1 MALLTW
7 EEMQANAIKF
17 SSAWKDAK
25 KEEAEA
31 QPFTLDFI
39 KIFGVADPLSVGEF
53 EVKVPLDEGH
63 TGYID
68 YFWPKKIAIEM
79 KSPGKDLKKAY
90 EQLKEYV
97 VHLPPEQ
104 MPDMLLVSDFAN
116 FHLYHR
122 TSGKKIAFKLK
133 DLRRHLREFSQL
145 AGYEIARA
153 PEEQLEVN
161 VQAAEKMASLHD
173 ALLDY
178 GYAGHPLEIYLVR
191 LLFCLFADDTGIFPK
206 GAFLDYVENS
216 QKDGSD
222 LAGRLAKLFEVLDM
236 PPEERKQHKLLTP
249 TLLQFQYI
257 NGKLFSEILPLADFD
272 GKMRQLLIQCG
283 EFDWSR
289 ISPAIFGSIFQGVMD
304 KKKRRA
310 LGAHYT
316 SEENILKLINP
327 LFMDDLW
334 AEFEKIKASPA
345 RLDEFHNRIASLK
358 FLDPACGCGN
368 FLIITYRELRRLELA
383 ILKMK
388 VETAQQHLDLGLLL
402 KVRVNQF
409 FGIERE
415 EFPAQI
421 AQVGMWL
428 MDHQMNM
435 EAAET
440 FGSYYIRLPLKQSA
454 VIEHKNSLKMDWLD
468 VVPGK
473 ELSYILGNP
482 PFVGARIMTRDQ
494 KEEVRNLF
502 RDSRLASELDYVTC
516 WFKKADEIMQKFPRV
531 KTAFVA
537 TNSITQGVQPGLLWK
552 PILENGSNINFAYKT
567 FKWRNNAR
575 GNAAVHCV
583 IIGFN
588 RQKNTNKFIFEND
601 EKIKAKNINGYLV
614 DAKNIYVESRKKP
627 ISEVPE
633 IGIGNKPIDGG
644 NYLFVAKEMEEFI
657 AKEPKS
663 KKYFHRFMGAEEFLN
678 NKERFCLWLGNC
690 SPTELKKMP
699 ECLKLIKNVRE
710 YRLKSV
716 SKPTQKLADKPTRF
730 HVENMPDTNYLVIPE
745 VSSERRFYL
754 PIGFEGPETICSNLL
769 FLMPNAT
776 LYHFGVLSSSVHNA
790 WIRAVAG
797 RLEMRYRYSK
807 DIVYNNFPWPER
819 DEKKEQRIK
828 RLARDILDTRA
839 KFAGSSLADLYG
851 PLTMPPALLK
861 AHQKLDKEVLKLY
874 GISPAASEEE
884 IVMKLFE
891 RYTALTGAQGK

>member
-39 KIFGVADPLSVGEF
+39 KIFGIADPLSVGEF
-53 EVKVPLDEGH
+53 EVKVPLDEGR

-90 EQLKEYV
+90 DQLKEYV

-173 ALLDY
+173 ALLEY

-236 PPEERKQHKLLTP
+236 SPEERKSHKLLTP

-272 GKMRQLLIQCG
+272 DKMRQLLIQCG

-316 SEENILKLINP
+316 SEENILRLINP

-345 RLDEFHNRIASLK
+345 RLDEFHNKIASLK

-388 VETAQQHLDLGLLL
+388 VETAQKHLDLGLLL

-454 VIEHKNSLKMDWLD
+454 VIEHKNSLKTDWLD
-468 VVPGK
+468 VVPGE
-473 ELSYILGNP
+473 ELSCILGNP
-482 PFVGARIMTRDQ
+482 PFVGSRMMTRDQ
-494 KEEVRNLF
+494 KGEVRTIF
-502 RDSRLASELDYVTC
+502 SDSKLAGELDYVTC

-537 TNSITQGVQPGLLWK
+537 TNSIIQGVQPGLLWK

-567 FKWRNNAR
+567 FKWRNDAR

-588 RQKNTNKFIFEND
+588 RQKNTNKFIFEDN
-601 EKIKAKNINGYLV
+601 KIIKAKNINGYLV
-614 DAKNIYVESRKKP
+614 DAKNIYVESRAMP
-627 ISEVPE
+627 ISDVPE
-633 IGIGNKPIDGG
+633 IGIGNQLIDGG
-644 NYLFVAKEMEEFI
+644 FYTFSEDEMKEFI
-657 AKEPKS
+657 LKEEAANP
-663 KKYFHRFMGAEEFLN
+663 YFHRFLGADEFIN
-678 NKERFCLWLGNC
+678 NTKRFCLWLGDC
-690 SPTELKKMP
+690 TPSELKKMP
-699 ECLKLIKNVRE
+699 LCLQQVEKVKNFRAAS
-710 YRLKSV
+710 RRKA
-716 SKPTQKLADKPTRF
+716 TQKLALTPTHF
-730 HVENMPDTNYLVIPE
+730 QVESMQTSNYLVIPAT
-745 VSSERRFYL
+745 SSENRFYV
-754 PIGFEGPETICSNLL
+754 PIGFEDASTICSHAL
-769 FLMPNAT
+769 FLMPNAS
-776 LYHFGVLSSSVHNA
+776 LYHFGVLTSLVHNA

-839 KFAGSSLADLYG
+839 KFVGSSLADLYG

-874 GISPAASEEE
+874 GISPASSEEE

-891 RYTALTGAQGK
+891 RYKALTGAQGK

>member
-1 MALLTW
+1 MALLSW
-7 EEMQANAIKF
+7 EEMQARAIKF
-17 SSAWKDAK
+17 SSAWKEAK

-39 KIFGVADPLSVGEF
+39 RIFGIADPLAVGEF
-53 EVKVPLDEGH
+53 EVKVPLEGER

-68 YFWPKKIAIEM
+68 YFWPQKIAIEM

-104 MPDMLLVSDFAN
+104 MPDVLMACDFAN
-116 FHLYHR
+116 FHVYHR
-122 TSGKKIAFKLK
+122 TCAKKTVFKLK

-145 AGYEIARA
+145 AGYEISRI

-161 VQAAEKMASLHD
+161 VQAAEKMATLHD
-173 ALLDY
+173 ALLEY

-236 PPEERKQHKLLTP
+236 PPEERKKHRLLTP

-257 NGKLFSEILPLADFD
+257 NGKLFSEILPQADFD
-272 GKMRQLLIQCG
+272 KKMRELLIQCA

-304 KKKRRA
+304 RKKRRA

-316 SEENILKLINP
+316 SEENILRLINP

-334 AEFEKIKASPA
+334 AEFEKITASPA
-345 RLDEFHNRIASLK
+345 KLDEFHTRIASLK

-388 VETAQQHLDLGLLL
+388 IETAQQHLDLGLLL
-402 KVRVNQF
+402 KVRVSQF
-409 FGIERE
+409 FGIEQE

-454 VIEHKNSLKMDWLD
+454 VIENTNSLKTDWLE
-468 VVPGK
+468 VVPGE

-482 PFVGARIMTRDQ
+482 PFVGSRMMTRAQ
-494 KEEVRNLF
+494 KEEVRTIFSKNP
-502 RDSRLASELDYVTC
+502 LAGELDYVTC
-516 WFKKADEIMQKFPRV
+516 WFKKADEIMQKFPQV

-537 TNSITQGVQPGLLWK
+537 TNSIIQGLQASLLWK
-552 PILENGSNINFAYKT
+552 DILGRGGEIDFAWRT
-567 FKWRNNAR
+567 FKWQNEAR
-575 GNAAVHCV
+575 GKAAVHCV

-588 RQKNTNKFIFEND
+588 RQKTARKVIFD
-601 EKIKAKNINGYLV
+601 GEKQIQAQNINSYLQNAGNIFIEPH
-614 DAKNIYVESRKKP
+614 AKPLSP
-627 ISEVPE
+627 VPQLRF
-633 IGIGNKPIDGG
+633 GNMPRDGG
-644 NYLFVAKEMEEFI
+644 NFVLFAGEREEI
-657 AKEPKS
+657 LEKEPGLEDVIRL
-663 KKYFHRFMGAEEFLN
+663 YLGAEEFLHG
-678 NKERFCLWLGNC
+678 KERWCLWLYGV
-690 SPTELKKMP
+690 SPARIAKSTILKEKIEL
-699 ECLKLIKNVRE
+699 VRKF
-710 YRLKSV
+710 RLASKAKATRDLAKSPAV
-716 SKPTQKLADKPTRF
+716 FAQIAQ
-730 HVENMPDTNYLVIPE
+730 PDTDFLVIPR
-745 VSSERRFYL
+745 VTSENREYL
-754 PIGFEGPETICSNLL
+754 PIGFEKPSTICSDLL
-769 FLMPNAT
+769 FLLPEAT
-776 LYHFGVLSSSVHNA
+776 LYHFGVLTSSAHNA
-790 WIRAVAG
+790 WMRAVAG
-797 RLEMRYRYSK
+797 RLKSDYRYSK

-819 DEKKEQRIK
+819 DEKKEERIK
-828 RLARDILDTRA
+828 RLAGEILDTRA
-839 KFAGSSLADLYG
+839 SFAGSSLADLYG
-851 PLTMPPALLK
+851 PLTMPQDLLK
-861 AHQKLDKEVLKLY
+861 AHKKLDKEVLKLY
-874 GISPAASEEE
+874 GISPAAGEEE

-891 RYTALTGAQGK
+891 RYQNMVGERDT

>member
-1 MALLTW
+1 MAPLSW

-39 KIFGVADPLSVGEF
+39 KIFGIVDPLSVGEF

-68 YFWPKKIAIEM
+68 YFWPKKIAMEM

-104 MPDMLLVSDFAN
+104 MPDILLVSDFAN

-122 TSGKKIAFKLK
+122 TSGKKTAFKLK

-145 AGYEIARA
+145 AGYEVSRA

-161 VQAAEKMASLHD
+161 VQAAEKMATLHD
-173 ALLDY
+173 ALLEY

-216 QKDGSD
+216 QQDGSD

-236 PPEERKQHKLLTP
+236 PPEERKKHRLLTP

-257 NGKLFSEILPLADFD
+257 NGKLFSEILPQADFD
-272 GKMRQLLIQCG
+272 SKMRQLLIQCG

-304 KKKRRA
+304 RKKRRT

-345 RLDEFHNRIASLK
+345 RLDEFHNKIATLK

-388 VETAQQHLDLGLLL
+388 IETAQKHLDLGLLL

-454 VIEHKNSLKMDWLD
+454 VIEHKNSLKTDWLE
-468 VVPGK
+468 VVPGE

-482 PFVGARIMTRDQ
+482 PFVGARMMTRDQ
-494 KEEVRNLF
+494 KEEARTIF
-502 RDSRLASELDYVTC
+502 SECKLAGELDYVTC
-516 WFKKADEIMQKFPRV
+516 WFKKADEIMRKFPRV

-552 PILENGSNINFAYKT
+552 PILENGSTINFAYKT
-567 FKWRNNAR
+567 FKWRNDAR

-588 RQKNTNKFIFEND
+588 HQKNTNKFIFENE

-627 ISEVPE
+627 ISKVPE
-633 IGIGNKPIDGG
+633 IGIGCQPIDGG
-644 NYLFVAKEMEEFI
+644 NYLFSEDEKEEFI
-657 AKEPKS
+657 KKEPQS
-663 KKYFHRFMGAEEFLN
+663 KQYFHKFLGSDEFIN
-678 NKERFCLWLGNC
+678 NRNRYCLWLGNC
-690 SPTELKKMP
+690 PPNELKKMP
-699 ECLKLIKNVRE
+699 LCLERIEQVRRFRE
-710 YRLKSV
+710 DSTRKAT
-716 SKPTQKLADKPTRF
+716 KKLALTPTRF
-730 HVENMPDTNYLVIPE
+730 QVENMPGTNYLVIPK

-754 PIGFEGPETICSNLL
+754 PIGFEDPETICSDLL

-790 WIRAVAG
+790 WIRAIAG

-819 DEKKEQRIK
+819 DEKKEQRIM